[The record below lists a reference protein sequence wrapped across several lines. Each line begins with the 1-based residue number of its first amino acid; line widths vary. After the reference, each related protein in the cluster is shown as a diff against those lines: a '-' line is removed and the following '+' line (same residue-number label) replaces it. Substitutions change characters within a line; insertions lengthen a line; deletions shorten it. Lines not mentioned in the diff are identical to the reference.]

1 MGDPGTS
8 SRQEADCQAGKQ
20 AYFERWLV
28 SLERL
33 MDERDRRYEDR
44 FTALDR
50 ATEKALVAVREQT
63 AAAFKANETAI
74 GKAEDAQRSYNERSN
89 EFRGQ
94 LDDQAKRLM
103 AREEALGKFG
113 VVDEKIEDIKRELS
127 KLRESQMETG
137 GRRVQQQENR
147 ATSQW
152 TTGQVLSTLI
162 AVIGFGL
169 AIAAM
174 LLKSKP

>member
-1 MGDPGTS
+1 MADIGHS
-8 SRQEADCQAGKQ
+8 SRPDADCKGRFNVDSLH
-20 AYFERWLV
+20 AYFERWILNIEN
-28 SLERL
+28 LNYERI
-33 MDERDRRYEDR
+33 M
-44 FTALDR
+44 
-50 ATEKALVAVREQT
+50 AVKE
-63 AAAFKANETAI
+63 AI
-74 GKAEDAQRSYNERSN
+74 QKAEDAQRNYNERSN

-103 AREEALGKFG
+103 AREEALAKFETY
-113 VVDEKIEDIKRELS
+113 DEKIEDCKREII

-137 GRRVQQQENR
+137 GRRVQQQESR

>member
-1 MGDPGTS
+1 MEKGTKP
-8 SRQEADCQAGKQ
+8 DDGKGTPSH
-20 AYFERWLV
+20 ATIERWLL

-103 AREEALGKFG
+103 AREEALTKFS
-113 VVDEKIEDIKRELS
+113 VVDDKIEDIKRELV
-127 KLRESQMETG
+127 KLRETQMETG
-137 GRRVQQQENR
+137 GRRVQQQETQQTVR
-147 ATSQW
+147 W
-152 TTGQVLSTLI
+152 GIGQTI
-162 AVIGFGL
+162 AVVGVL
-169 AIAAM
+169 TAILVALIE
-174 LLKSKP
+174 LLRNKP